1 MFALNKNAP
10 TKPIAIGENLEISGG
25 KNGVKFIPTQDNP
38 KSAIANTIKMLPI
51 IFQDCEIIRVGIE
64 SPPHKFN
71 IEINRTNK

>member
-1 MFALNKNAP
+1 
-10 TKPIAIGENLEISGG
+10 
-25 KNGVKFIPTQDNP
+25 
-38 KSAIANTIKMLPI
+38 MLPI